1 MDPNCRNRSKADQKN
16 KPDKHTHDDLIDVT
30 PDEFFKMAFDAAK
43 RIEGNIND

>member
-1 MDPNCRNRSKADQKN
+1 MQN
-16 KPDKHTHDDLIDVT
+16 KPGKHTHDDLIGVT